1 MDAGAS
7 SSNLRIMNQEFV
19 KLDKFDGCNY
29 TRWADKMKFL
39 LIVLK
44 IFYVLD
50 PFLAPIPAD
59 PVAVEGQEVDKN
71 KTLEL
76 EKQRMIR
83 KEDETLCCGHIKN
96 SLSDRLYDVYAPIT
110 DPRKLWSALEF
121 KYKQQEEGTNR
132 YLISKFFNFQ
142 MVDEKPILEQVH
154 ELQILVNKLNVLSIP
169 IPEMLQVGAIV
180 SKLPPSWNDISKKL
194 INKKDDY
201 SLDDLLK
208 HLRIEEEARNRD
220 KRVNHG
226 STVHHVQVG
235 NSSKRASRN
244 GPTKVNL
251 GVKHDKF
258 KKTGSSKRTGK
269 CHVCGET
276 GHYARECKLR
286 KSGNDD
292 VNVVDGEIAD
302 RVAHVHLDEDN
313 FVA

>member
-50 PFLAPIPAD
+50 PLLAPIPAN
-59 PVAVEGQEVDKN
+59 PVAAEGKEVDPN
-71 KTLEL
+71 EVLEL
-76 EKQRMIR
+76 EKQRTIR
-83 KEDETLCCGHIKN
+83 KEDKTLCCGHIKN
-96 SLSDRLYDVYAPIT
+96 SLSNRLYDVYAPIT

-132 YLISKFFNFQ
+132 YLISKFFDFR

-180 SKLPPSWNDISKKL
+180 SKLPPSWNDTSKKL

-208 HLRIEEEARNRD
+208 HLRIEEEARNID

-226 STVHHVQVG
+226 STVHH
-235 NSSKRASRN
+235 
-244 GPTKVNL
+244 
-251 GVKHDKF
+251 
-258 KKTGSSKRTGK
+258 KTGPSKRTGK
-269 CHVCGET
+269 CHVCGNT
-276 GHYARECKLR
+276 GHYARAYKLR
-286 KSGNDD
+286 KSGSDD
-292 VNVVDGEIAD
+292 VNVVNGEIAD
-302 RVAHVHLDEDN
+302 RMAHVHLDDDN
-313 FVA
+313 FVT

>member
-1 MDAGAS
+1 M
-7 SSNLRIMNQEFV
+7 
-19 KLDKFDGCNY
+19 
-29 TRWADKMKFL
+29 
-39 LIVLK
+39 
-44 IFYVLD
+44 
-50 PFLAPIPAD
+50 
-59 PVAVEGQEVDKN
+59 
-71 KTLEL
+71 
-76 EKQRMIR
+76 
-83 KEDETLCCGHIKN
+83 
-96 SLSDRLYDVYAPIT
+96 
-110 DPRKLWSALEF
+110 EF